1 MFTLFFLSIRVFL
14 CHFKVFFTIYFTSLG
29 GPGLQGGPGD
39 MAKAAPR
46 LSGSTS
52 ATVKIL
58 AQCGPGAHHG
68 GHHEGHWNPLKCTF
82 CGVPF
87 PALDAHTYMTH
98 THIYIYI
105 LYNISGYVYI
115 YINPHPE
122 LLRCQILFVIVYHLQ
137 SWYQMPHSWWLYET
151 LRKTKETMN
160 HCGFSWHISAG
171 GTSPKRNDG
180 MWNQQKRQHFK
191 TEIEKHSILST
202 SIIYPS
208 FHWST

>member
-58 AQCGPGAHHG
+58 ARCGPGAHHG

-82 CGVPF
+82 CGVTF

-98 THIYIYI
+98 THTHIYID
-105 LYNISGYVYI
+105 I
-115 YINPHPE
+115 YINAHPE
-122 LLRCQILFVIVYHLQ
+122 PLRCQILFVIVYHLQ
-137 SWYQMPHSWWLYET
+137 SWYQMPLSWWLYET

-160 HCGFSWHISAG
+160 HCGFSWQISAG

-180 MWNQQKRQHFK
+180 MWNQQERQHFK
-191 TEIEKHSILST
+191 IEIEKHSILST

>member
-1 MFTLFFLSIRVFL
+1 MRARSAPWGPPWGALKSFEMHLLWG
-14 CHFKVFFTIYFTSLG
+14 TISSF
-29 GPGLQGGPGD
+29 
-39 MAKAAPR
+39 R
-46 LSGSTS
+46 
-52 ATVKIL
+52 
-58 AQCGPGAHHG
+58 
-68 GHHEGHWNPLKCTF
+68 CTHIY
-82 CGVPF
+82 
-87 PALDAHTYMTH
+87 DTH
-98 THIYIYI
+98 THIYI